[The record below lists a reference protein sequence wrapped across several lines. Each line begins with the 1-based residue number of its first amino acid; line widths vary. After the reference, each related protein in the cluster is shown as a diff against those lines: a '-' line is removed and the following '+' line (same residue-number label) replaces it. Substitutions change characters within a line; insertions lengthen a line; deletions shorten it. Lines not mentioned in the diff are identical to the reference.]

1 MRSILTLGCFITLLL
16 TCCGCDQLQSK
27 SFNPALPGY
36 KESGRKQII
45 LKKQLREISGL
56 EWLGNDSLAAINDEH
71 GKLFIIDAE
80 TGNFSSWP
88 FGKKGDYEDL
98 VKVGDYFYVLK
109 SNGHI
114 HKVSAITHQEEVIYK
129 GEFGKH
135 AEFESLYYDEKIG
148 QLIMICKECGRD
160 EENIL
165 AFSFNLK
172 LEQFMPK
179 PLYILSLN
187 KIRTLGKSSTIIF
200 KPSAAAIHPLLNKL
214 FILSSLGKILL
225 QCSREGAPEKVF
237 RLNPDQFL
245 QPEGLRFAPNGD
257 MFISNEGGEGK
268 ATLEKF
274 PYKP

>member
-1 MRSILTLGCFITLLL
+1 MTIGFWIPLLL
-16 TCCGCDQLQSK
+16 ICCGCDQLQSK

-36 KESGRKQII
+36 PESGRKQLI

-56 EWLGNDSLAAINDEH
+56 EWLGKNSLAAINDEQ
-71 GKLFIIDAE
+71 GKVFIIDAE
-80 TGNFSSWP
+80 TGHFTSWP
-88 FGKKGDYEDL
+88 FGMKGDYEDL
-98 VKVGDYFYVLK
+98 VKVGDYFYFLE

-114 HKVSAITHQEEVIYK
+114 HKVSATTRQEEAIFT

-135 AEFESLYYDEKIG
+135 AEFESIYYDEKIN
-148 QLIMICKECGRD
+148 QLIIICKECGRD
-160 EENIL
+160 EENIM
-165 AFSFNLK
+165 AFSFNLTQG
-172 LEQFMPK
+172 QFVPK

-187 KIRTLGKSSTIIF
+187 RIRTLGKNSAIVF
-200 KPSAAAIHPLLNKL
+200 KPSAAAIHPLLHKL
-214 FILSSLGKILL
+214 FILSSIGKILL
-225 QCSREGAPEKVF
+225 QCSLDGVPEKVF
-237 RLNPDQFL
+237 HLNPDQFL